1 MIDLRQQRAW
11 TAQCLFSDGAH
22 GAYAPCD
29 DNTYRQAL
37 SYEMQVDV
45 NCVAVGLGVT

>member
-1 MIDLRQQRAW
+1 MIDLRHQRAW
-11 TAQCLFSDGAH
+11 TAQYLSTDGAH

-29 DNTYRQAL
+29 DNIYRQAL
-37 SYEMQVDV
+37 SYEMQLDV